1 MLQRSSLPTT
11 STAELADT
19 IGQSLGDA
27 FGDAFGDA
35 LGHSL
40 EQSLGGRTG
49 LGARARELGH
59 WLPLPA
65 TWQQYLLACL
75 ALAVVLGGM
84 LLHVLL
90 SVQIARADF
99 QLRGLR
105 ADYARIERRNS
116 ELVYQIAQRSSLAQ
130 MAKLAAEQG
139 YVPATGRTYAL
150 RTSPAALDPVT
161 GGLAAPVPAPV
172 AAHAP
177 AVAIPT
183 ATAPMGAAPTTT
195 GPATPAP
202 WIEGA
207 ADWWQDAQRA
217 AAAATAQFWR
227 DVTGRVE

>member
-11 STAELADT
+11 STAELADA
-19 IGQSLGDA
+19 LGDA
-27 FGDAFGDA
+27 LGQSFGDA

-40 EQSLGGRTG
+40 GDSLGGRTG
-49 LGARARELGH
+49 LGARVRELGRR
-59 WLPLPA
+59 LPLPT
-65 TWQQYLLACL
+65 TWQQYVLACL

-130 MAKLAAEQG
+130 MAKLAADQG
-139 YVPATGRTYAL
+139 YVPATGRTYVL
-150 RTSPAALDPVT
+150 RTGPATLDPVT
-161 GGLAAPVPAPV
+161 GGIAAPVQALAPAPS
-172 AAHAP
+172 
-177 AVAIPT
+177 PT
-183 ATAPMGAAPTTT
+183 ALRTPSAADAAQ
-195 GPATPAP
+195 PATPAG

-207 ADWWQDAQRA
+207 ADWWQDAQGA
-217 AAAATAQFWR
+217 AAAAAAQFWR